1 MKKTV
6 EREGIKRKEREG
18 RVWKKFCSIFL
29 SGAYN
34 RSSVLLCFSS
44 QNKLFLSFFFFVF
57 FFVVVVV
64 CLFF

>member
-6 EREGIKRKEREG
+6 EREGIKQKEREG

-34 RSSVLLCFSS
+34 RSLVL
-44 QNKLFLSFFFFVF
+44 V
-57 FFVVVVV
+57 
-64 CLFF
+64 